1 MPCPMPWTRTAI
13 MTAALV
19 GLSLSTPLAAQ
30 RGGWGGPGW
39 GMMGPRGGY
48 YGPERGGR
56 DPREGKVEAATFV
69 ANSPN
74 IGALG
79 HGPVA
84 LAPAAGSEGSGLDE
98 AMFGSALVD
107 QLAKA
112 GYQTDAAQHGAGQ
125 IIEYVVSHDVV
136 APAEPPRNPVGGEVA
151 IGAGS
156 RGSGVGLGLNIDLS
170 KPLKALVATRL
181 EARIR
186 DSATHELLWEGRAQM
201 ITREGDKHWTSQAL
215 AARMAAALFKGFPH
229 PS

>member
-1 MPCPMPWTRTAI
+1 MPWTRAAI
-13 MTAALV
+13 MIAALV
-19 GLSLSTPLAAQ
+19 GLGLSTPLAAQ
-30 RGGWGGPGW
+30 HGGWGRRGW

-56 DPREGKVEAATFV
+56 DPREGKVEAASFV

-79 HGPVA
+79 HGPIV
-84 LAPAAGSEGSGLDE
+84 LASAAGSGGSGLEDATFE
-98 AMFGSALVD
+98 SALVD

-112 GYQTDAAQHGAGQ
+112 GYQTAAAPLGAGQ
-125 IIEYVVSHDVV
+125 TVEYVVSHDVIG
-136 APAEPPRNPVGGEVA
+136 PAEPPRNPVSGGVA
-151 IGAGS
+151 IGIGN
-156 RGSGVGLGLNIDLS
+156 RGSGVGLGLDIDLS

-201 ITREGDKHWTSQAL
+201 ITREGDKHWTGQAL
-215 AARMAAALFKGFPH
+215 AARLTAALFKGFPH